1 MKHADTHDFEYDKD
15 YPRASASPNRSDA
28 PKKEKGS
35 NVPLFFAAI
44 AIAAL
49 LFVIMRI
56 IG

>member
-1 MKHADTHDFEYDKD
+1 MKHADTRDFEYDD
-15 YPRASASPNRSDA
+15 EYSRASTSPKRPGA

-35 NVPLFFAAI
+35 NVPLFLAAI
-44 AIAAL
+44 AIAVL

>member
-15 YPRASASPNRSDA
+15 YPRASTSPNRSDA
-28 PKKEKGS
+28 PKKGKGS

>member
-1 MKHADTHDFEYDKD
+1 MKHADTHDFEYDHE
-15 YPRASASPNRSDA
+15 YPRASNSSERPDV

-35 NVPLFFAAI
+35 NVPLFLAAI